1 MARIGLLGHGVVG
14 GGVAEILL
22 KNAELLKGR
31 VGQGLE
37 LAAICDLRDFSALP
51 YASLFTK
58 DAQALLAR
66 PDIDIVVE
74 CMGGVEPARSF
85 VLRAIDSGK
94 HVVTSNKALVVAAGE
109 EIIQKAAEKGVRF
122 LYEASTGGGIPV
134 IGPLRQNLAANH
146 IGSIAGILNGTTNY
160 ILTRMRD
167 GGASFAAALE
177 EAQQKGYAEQ
187 DPAADVEG
195 DDARRKIC
203 ILCHVAFGSPL
214 SDEGMF
220 TEGITLLEKQD
231 MLYARELGR
240 SVKLIALGERVEG
253 GFRASVAPAMLP
265 GDHPLAGVSDVFNAV
280 LVNGDM
286 VGDVLFYGRGAGQLP
301 TASAIVGDIV
311 DIALHPSDR
320 AIEPPAPLRCL
331 DALSGQVRLFSRV
344 LCPLTPGAQQEV
356 EGLFPGARLVTVE
369 GEAFAEEFALITE
382 EGVESELR
390 ARFERFDLPHGAV
403 IRYISP

>member
-1 MARIGLLGHGVVG
+1 MAKIGLLGHGVVG

-22 KNAELLKGR
+22 KNAKLLQER

-37 LAAICDLRDFSALP
+37 LTAICDLRDFSALP
-51 YASLFTK
+51 YADLFTK
-58 DAQALLAR
+58 DAQALLTR

-85 VLRAIDSGK
+85 VLWAIEAGK

-109 EIIQKAAEKGVRF
+109 EIIQKASERGVRF

-134 IGPLRQNLAANH
+134 IGPLRQNLAANR
-146 IGSIAGILNGTTNY
+146 IDRIAGILNGTTNY

-167 GGASFAAALE
+167 GGASFAAALK
-177 EAQQKGYAEQ
+177 EAQQKGYAEK
-187 DPAADVEG
+187 DPSADVEG

-214 SDEGMF
+214 SDEKMF
-220 TEGITLLEKQD
+220 TEGITKLEKQD
-231 MLYARELGR
+231 MLYAKELGR
-240 SVKLIALGERVEG
+240 SVKLIALGERVAD

-301 TASAIVGDIV
+301 TASAIVGDLIDIV
-311 DIALHPSDR
+311 LHPADR
-320 AIEPPAPLRCL
+320 ALASAQAPACL
-331 DALSGQVRLFSRV
+331 DALSGRMRLFSRV
-344 LCPLTPGAQQEV
+344 LRPLTPGAQQEV

-369 GEAFAEEFALITE
+369 GEAFAGEFALISE

-390 ARFERFDLPHGAV
+390 ARFARFDLPHGAI